1 MVLEDGKISLEEL
14 FKFLNS
20 RKGKLDG
27 VVLSGGEST
36 LFPQIELLCKEIKDM
51 GFEVK
56 IDTNG

>member
-36 LFPQIELLCKEIKDM
+36 LFQLIVL
-51 GFEVK
+51 
-56 IDTNG
+56 